1 MSNPLEVK
9 TFSLSTDVKTIIA
22 STAEPKLSRYNQ
34 MVLTSAAK
42 SDLRTL
48 RNFGPKKSLTL
59 APHSSELK
67 INVEGIH
74 FQIIVLP
81 SGADCCSI
89 RVETKLSNLLLLN

>member
-1 MSNPLEVK
+1 MQIEQFNLMNLLAGINFVQPTRGKNLL
-9 TFSLSTDVKTIIA
+9 SLSTDVKTIIA

-59 APHSSELK
+59 APHSSEL
-67 INVEGIH
+67 V
-74 FQIIVLP
+74 VLTVVALG
-81 SGADCCSI
+81 S
-89 RVETKLSNLLLLN
+89 RLS